1 MNTSDTSGDQDKFKE
16 AGEQAARV
24 LGEFVSIANDFSRR
38 IEKEFDSHR
47 DAVRPSP
54 SETQTHSDSQSSN
67 SHNATDYLHE
77 LSDAASSAMGGFANG
92 FRTGNQDRGEWSGQ
106 RSAEWMD
113 QAAELLKQR
122 NPADF
127 FDTLKGYCESPGAA
141 QQDDSEQTR
150 LSSRQEQLNQIF
162 SDRAALDDLT
172 ESQFEELLEFMQSN
186 YKAALQLVGKR

>member
-1 MNTSDTSGDQDKFKE
+1 
-16 AGEQAARV
+16 
-24 LGEFVSIANDFSRR
+24 
-38 IEKEFDSHR
+38 
-47 DAVRPSP
+47 
-54 SETQTHSDSQSSN
+54 
-67 SHNATDYLHE
+67 
-77 LSDAASSAMGGFANG
+77 
-92 FRTGNQDRGEWSGQ
+92 
-106 RSAEWMD
+106 MD